1 MRLQLSATARAALA
15 LVTLVVLLLALPARA
30 RAQTA
35 FTSKLQVYAD
45 DDHTTVVSPL
55 VRAQADVDESTS
67 ISAGYVADVV
77 TSASIDIV
85 SQASKTT
92 IHDLRHQVSASVSH
106 AFDRLS
112 VHGGYVFSTENDYLS
127 HSFSTGASWE
137 LDEKNTTLALGGNL
151 ALNQVGRSGDRNF
164 EKPLDNLGVNA
175 SITQVLSPRLIG
187 QLAYELQLADGYQAS
202 PYRFVPVVSAA
213 GATMGTPEFW
223 VPETDPDQRI
233 RHAFVLGANRYLGDG
248 KALQLDYRFYFDT
261 WAITSHTVDVRL
273 GLDLT
278 PHVELRLRA
287 RTYVQGGA
295 SFYRSS
301 YAQLERYMTVD
312 RELSPLWSETL
323 GAKLS
328 WKLSASVEG
337 ELKLDGFYYRYA
349 DFPLLP
355 SRLGVN
361 GGLGVQVVY

>member
-1 MRLQLSATARAALA
+1 MRLQLSTAASACVVA
-15 LVTLVVLLLALPARA
+15 LVLLALPGRA
-30 RAQTA
+30 QAQTA
-35 FTSKLQVYAD
+35 FSSKLQVYAD

-55 VRAQADVDESTS
+55 VRAQADVDGSTT

-92 IHDLRHQVSASVSH
+92 IHDLRHQVSTSVSH
-106 AFDRLS
+106 LFDRLTLR
-112 VHGGYVFSTENDYLS
+112 GGYVFSTENDYLS
-127 HSFSTGASWE
+127 HSFSTGASWD

-151 ALNQVGRSGDRNF
+151 ALNDVRRSGDRNF
-164 EKPLDNLGVNA
+164 SKPLDNLGVNA
-175 SITQVLSPRLIG
+175 SITQVFSPRLIG
-187 QLAYELQLADGYQAS
+187 QLAYEVQLADGYQAS
-202 PYRFVPVVSAA
+202 PYRFVPVVSDA
-213 GATMGTPEFW
+213 GSTMGTPQFW

-233 RHAFVLGANRYLGDG
+233 RQAVVLGVNRHLGEG
-248 KALQLDYRFYFDT
+248 AALQLDYRFYFDT
-261 WAITSHTVDVRL
+261 WAITSHTVDLRL
-273 GLDLT
+273 GLDLS
-278 PHVELRLRA
+278 PRVELRLRA

-295 SFYRSS
+295 SFYRSR
-301 YAQLERYMTVD
+301 YEQLERYMTVD

-328 WKLSASVEG
+328 WKLTGSVEG
-337 ELKLDGFYYRYA
+337 ELKLDGFYYSYA

-355 SRLGVN
+355 SRVGLN